1 MKFTITFLSI
11 FFYKT
16 IDTLNDFSCIKLQLE
31 CFTKTYC
38 RLRLLYRLPSS
49 TSFFNCINREQI
61 CNQDQSREFN
71 FFYSDTV
78 KRLFKNKWSE
88 KRQKGVERE
97 RESDAAGRERT
108 DTGPGFR
115 LDLELD
121 PVAAGLGIV
130 LIRTRKVAPG
140 VIATSGTSR
149 LS

>member
-38 RLRLLYRLPSS
+38 RLPLLYRLPSS

-61 CNQDQSREFN
+61 CNQDQSRVFN
-71 FFYSDTV
+71 FFIRIQLKGCLRT
-78 KRLFKNKWSE
+78 NG
-88 KRQKGVERE
+88 QKKGKKVQRE

-121 PVAAGLGIV
+121 PVAAGLGSV